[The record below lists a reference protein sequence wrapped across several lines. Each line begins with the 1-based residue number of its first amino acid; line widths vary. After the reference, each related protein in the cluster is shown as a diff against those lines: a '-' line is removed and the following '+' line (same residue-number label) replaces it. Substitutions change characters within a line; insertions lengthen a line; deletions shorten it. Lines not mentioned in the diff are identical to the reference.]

1 MRIALC
7 LSGQPRGLP
16 LSCEKLKEGLII
28 PNGITDI
35 FMHTWYHP
43 DYDGKFFDSAQPHQS
58 NRVGY
63 WKEKTDEILKEQ
75 LAPITLLCERPN
87 DFLDHDFPGPSTAVQ
102 TKIASLLYGIWK
114 ANELK
119 KDYENLNG
127 FKYDIV
133 IRTRIDMLYD
143 EPVILANLIREAQS
157 LKDYIYAPAMYQDI
171 RTNDEYFTVDGTKYS
186 SMTDIFLFGSSENM
200 DKMSSGFPEMKE
212 LHQTLYPYVY
222 GESYVGY
229 LTRCKHNIK
238 IATADIKC
246 QILHRVVNLNNI

>member
-28 PNGITDI
+28 PSGITDI
-35 FMHTWYHP
+35 FIHTWYHP
-43 DYDGKFFDSAQPHQS
+43 DFDGQYFDSAQPHQS

-63 WKEKTDEILKEQ
+63 WKEKSDEILKEQ
-75 LAPITLLCERPN
+75 LNPITLLCEKP
-87 DFLDHDFPGPSTAVQ
+87 HDFKDYDLPGPATAVQ

-119 KDYENLNG
+119 KDYENQNG

-133 IRTRIDMLYD
+133 IRTRIDMLY
-143 EPVILANLIREAQS
+143 ERPIVITDLIREAES
-157 LKDYIYAPAMYQDI
+157 LKDHIYAPAMYQDI
-171 RTNDEYFTVDGTKYS
+171 RANDVYHTNTGIQYS

-200 DKMSSGFPEMKE
+200 DKMTSGFPEMKE
-212 LHQTLYPYVY
+212 LHSILHPYVY

-229 LTRCKHNIK
+229 LTRCKYNIK
-238 IATADIKC
+238 IATADIPC
-246 QILHRVVNLNNI
+246 QILHRVINLNSI